1 MNLLLSYCPTF
12 FLRLKIHHFR
22 GGEKTMTVFKGELQ
36 QQFSSSLFNSI
47 YSFIPVQHKWSCDLR
62 IQGKCS
68 FSIWKYILW
77 NPTLKIYRFR
87 LNIGP
92 RSLETE
98 LSLSPLSSSFSS
110 SLVICWRS
118 ARPAMPPLLA
128 LPLPGRPPRRGK
140 EMSLSCFLGVYYK
153 LPNSDPNAVY
163 LLPNAVYLLQCC
175 FIAANIV

>member
-1 MNLLLSYCPTF
+1 
-12 FLRLKIHHFR
+12 
-22 GGEKTMTVFKGELQ
+22 MTVFKGELQ

-47 YSFIPVQHKWSCDLR
+47 YSFIPVQPNWSCDLR

-68 FSIWKYILW
+68 FSIWKYILR

-98 LSLSPLSSSFSS
+98 LSLSPPSSSFSS

-118 ARPAMPPLLA
+118 ARPAMPPRLA
-128 LPLPGRPPRRGK
+128 LPLPGRPPRLALASRKLLGRCFTSVGMQK
-140 EMSLSCFLGVYYK
+140 TPEGCHEDERAEKSAVINLSCLGQPPSY
-153 LPNSDPNAVY
+153 
-163 LLPNAVYLLQCC
+163 
-175 FIAANIV
+175 